1 MICFV
6 FTFTDKFHWMWHQ
19 PCSFLWAGFDTG
31 QNEKPLGSRLSKHLF
46 IQKKRAIFL
55 IHFILSKIKLISAF
69 VPGVL
74 AGTDVWWHSGISYL

>member
-6 FTFTDKFHWMWHQ
+6 FTLQISFTGCGINPARSFGPALILGKMKNHWV
-19 PCSFLWAGFDTG
+19 AVY
-31 QNEKPLGSRLSKHLF
+31 QNAFYP
-46 IQKKRAIFL
+46 KKRAIFL